1 MGFIGLSL
9 LTLFG
14 INTFDRICFEVFS
27 ELAEEKCYPPRV
39 ICQFGPT
46 ESMRLYIYIVVVMYT
61 TLNSYQANNLMGKR
75 MMD

>member
-9 LTLFG
+9 LTLLG
-14 INTFDRICFEVFS
+14 ITTFDRICFEVFC
-27 ELAEEKCYPPRV
+27 ELAEEKRYPLPV
-39 ICQFGPT
+39 ICQFGTT

-61 TLNSYQANNLMGKR
+61 TLDIYQANKLMGKR